1 MVAME
6 TNTAFLSIDEGN
18 LTSAFENAGK
28 TLDGEREQFGV
39 DLSCVRRID
48 SAGLNAIQD
57 FAHRADEKKVKVV
70 LRGVNANVYKML
82 KLARL
87 TRHFLFAN

>member
-1 MVAME
+1 ME
-6 TNTAFLSIDEGN
+6 TNTAFLSIPEGN
-18 LTSAFENAGK
+18 LTSAFETAGK
-28 TLDGEREQFGV
+28 TLDGEPQQLGV
-39 DLSCVRRID
+39 DLSCVHRID

-57 FAHRADEKKVKVV
+57 FAHVADEKKVKVV
-70 LRGVNANVYKML
+70 LRGVNVNVYKML

>member
-1 MVAME
+1 ME
-6 TNTAFLSIDEGN
+6 TNAAFLSIDEGN
-18 LTSAFENAGK
+18 LTSAFETAGE
-28 TLDGEREQFGV
+28 TLEGEPGQFGV

-48 SAGLNAIQD
+48 SVGLNAIQD

>member
-18 LTSAFENAGK
+18 LISAFEKAAK
-28 TLDGEREQFGV
+28 TLDGEPQQLGV
-39 DLSCVRRID
+39 DLSCVPRID

-70 LRGVNANVYKML
+70 LRGVNVNVYKML

-87 TRHFLFAN
+87 TRHFTFAN

>member
-6 TNTAFLSIDEGN
+6 TNTAFLSIEENN
-18 LTSAFENAGK
+18 LISAFEKARQAM
-28 TLDGEREQFGV
+28 DGEAQQLGV
-39 DLSCVRRID
+39 DLSCVHRID

-57 FAHRADEKKVKVV
+57 LAHRADEKKVKVV
-70 LRGVNANVYKML
+70 LRGVNVNVYKML

-87 TRHFLFAN
+87 TRHFSFAN

>member
-1 MVAME
+1 ME

-18 LTSAFENAGK
+18 LTSAFERAGK
-28 TLDGEREQFGV
+28 TLDGENRQLSV
-39 DLSCVRRID
+39 DLSCVRRVD

-70 LRGVNANVYKML
+70 FRGVNVNVYKML
-82 KLARL
+82 KMARL

>member
-1 MVAME
+1 ME
-6 TNTAFLSIDEGN
+6 TNTAFLIIDEGN
-18 LTSAFENAGK
+18 LISGFGKAGE
-28 TLDGEREQFGV
+28 TLDGANQQLGV

-48 SAGLNAIQD
+48 SAGLNAIQY
-57 FAHRADEKKVKVV
+57 FAHLADETKVKVV
-70 LRGVNANVYKML
+70 LRGVNVNVYKVL